1 MRRFPIAGLL
11 AVLSAHQP
19 ASAQKVRN
27 TYGSPLDTIRNTRL
41 TTDVPEAKDF
51 VRETSPDRKTL
62 DYTPL
67 SGVDPVRPKPRD
79 PAGVQALEAQLERAG
94 ARNATR
100 ATGVNNRKVVV
111 PRGPRAGS
119 AKR

>member
-1 MRRFPIAGLL
+1 MAL
-11 AVLSAHQP
+11 AIVMM
-19 ASAQKVRN
+19 
-27 TYGSPLDTIRNTRL
+27 
-41 TTDVPEAKDF
+41 
-51 VRETSPDRKTL
+51 
-62 DYTPL
+62 
-67 SGVDPVRPKPRD
+67 SGVTPKAWAAKLDPVRPKPRA